1 MGASRFAPYAGLLLD
16 APQWPAKP
24 AEREDLLSFFFVQ
37 DIAHSTESK
46 SPPSSMSCRFY
57 WPVLRC
63 PSLAGFGCPPRC
75 LLSLGCSRRNIS
87 SDVSSS
93 SLSCSYGGSSYVW
106 VRYSNLAHFALL
118 IWPPWETPDGKI
130 PGWTGGAKWSY
141 SKRSGAILR
150 PERRLRD

>member
-1 MGASRFAPYAGLLLD
+1 MMEAEGRDPSGRDLKRDPAFPKEYKDFEERIMPFGAG
-16 APQWPAKP
+16 
-24 AEREDLLSFFFVQ
+24 V
-37 DIAHSTESK
+37 AHDSK
-46 SPPSSMSCRFY
+46 SQI
-57 WPVLRC
+57 WITWAVGVVVLITKGRRIRRC
-63 PSLAGFGCPPRC
+63 FASAEGVTRHPMMGWRIASPLPG
-75 LLSLGCSRRNIS
+75 
-87 SDVSSS
+87 
-93 SLSCSYGGSSYVW
+93 W